1 MMVVFLWFWVICNE
15 NFYKRDAVFYVYLVS
30 NKYIY
35 FYIKVNDMW
44 IKELPKNTYLFG
56 IK

>member
-1 MMVVFLWFWVICNE
+1 M
-15 NFYKRDAVFYVYLVS
+15 FYVYLVS

-44 IKELPKNTYLFG
+44 IKELPENTYLFG
-56 IK
+56 INY